1 MSLDQLSQSLPT
13 PVTSRCEDH
22 VCWLNHQ
29 FSMSKITWV
38 NWPPCFNG
46 GRSSSAEQTIG
57 RCRSKERPVGR
68 SGSAQGAE
76 MKHFSGVSQ
85 QQTCDLDLSLDQNW
99 AWQACNEQFLPSVKS
114 RVTMTSSKNF
124 PWLTDTSTFPWSLKW
139 GTLITNLQYQ
149 WLFEYPWFSNI
160 CLPMMVLQ
168 DLPLPQLTTPSSG
181 RSKESRKPW
190 SIWQAFRVQGKRN
203 SIIQYP
209 SISMSIFLF
218 LCVYIYIF
226 IYLFI
231 HVCVCA
237 VYV

>member
-1 MSLDQLSQSLPT
+1 MCHLPLVGWWNKFIILFQYLVRCIESSCRKMSSPKHLNLKPVSVANHGKTPSFRNLRSPMYPYVYFKVNRGVPVPKSPCLHVSGSIIPIPT

-29 FSMSKITWV
+29 FSMSKITRV

-68 SGSAQGAE
+68 SGSVQGAE

-149 WLFEYPWFSNI
+149 
-160 CLPMMVLQ
+160 
-168 DLPLPQLTTPSSG
+168 
-181 RSKESRKPW
+181 
-190 SIWQAFRVQGKRN
+190 
-203 SIIQYP
+203 
-209 SISMSIFLF
+209 
-218 LCVYIYIF
+218 
-226 IYLFI
+226 
-231 HVCVCA
+231 
-237 VYV
+237 